1 MGLPLLS
8 GKVALITGAG
18 SNPGLGYSTAVRF
31 AEEGAKL
38 VISDIDEESLRLCE
52 AAVRD
57 IGAEVIAFYQD
68 VASESGWAEAMDKA
82 IARFGRLDILVN
94 NAGIAI
100 QKPVEELT
108 LADYDRQMSV
118 NMTSVFLGTKAA
130 IPHMRRGGGG
140 SIVNISSV
148 AGLVGIPGV
157 SAYATSKGGVRI
169 FSKAIAIECAKDQIR
184 CNSVHPGIIETN
196 IQKGSLKDNPEQYE
210 AIKAAVPL
218 GCMGE
223 PRDIANCVLFLASNE
238 SKYVTGSE
246 FVVDGGL
253 TAM

>member
-1 MGLPLLS
+1 MSRLK

-18 SNPGLGYSTAVRF
+18 SNPGLGYASAIRF

-38 VISDIDEESLRLCE
+38 CISDINEESLKLCE
-52 AAVRD
+52 SALRGL
-57 IGAEVIAFYQD
+57 GAEVIAFYQD
-68 VASESGWAEAMDKA
+68 VTSEQGWTEAISTIIDE
-82 IARFGRLDILVN
+82 FGTLDILVN

-100 QKPVEELT
+100 QKPIEDLT
-108 LADYDRQMSV
+108 LADYERQMSV

-130 IPHMRRGGGG
+130 IPVMRKNGGG

-157 SAYATSKGGVRI
+157 SAYSTSKGGVRL
-169 FSKAIAIECAKDQIR
+169 FSKTIAIECAKDQIR

-196 IQKGSLKDNPEQYE
+196 IQKGSKRDNPEQYE
-210 AIKAAVPL
+210 AIKASVPL
-218 GCMGE
+218 GSIGD
-223 PRDIANCVLFLASNE
+223 PLDVANCVLFLASDE
-238 SKYVTGSE
+238 SRYVTGAE
-246 FVVDGGL
+246 LVVDGGL